1 MHRQSFDFILS
12 KVISEFGRKDAQVD
26 LKIELNA
33 DVALLSRVRFKT
45 RAVEKVNVPALRH
58 MDRAVKNVQKS
69 VIAEADFI
77 GRIIAP

>member
-33 DVALLSRVRFKT
+33 VAALLSRVRFKT
-45 RAVEKVNVPALRH
+45 QAVEKVNVPALRH